1 MGSASLN
8 PTMGRVLVLA
18 ILILYAIVVTRADAG
33 LELETIG
40 EEIGESLVY
49 VDINSLKLKREAEK
63 QEKKKDKKVKKK
75 KNGKKV
81 KKKRK
86 NKNPKRKIK
95 KNGSNKSPKKKGDK
109 YNKVRRRKKNQTKE
123 KKKKNQAED
132 NKKKRNKNNKER
144 NKTKKEKNG
153 NKIKKKKNANK
164 NKKKKNGNKKKKKK
178 KGNEKK
184 KKKKGDKKKKKKKG
198 NKKKWGTKKK
208 TKQSTCPSTREV
220 DITCMKAALEGMLF
234 EKSQITNYL
243 KQARLLERHQSLSGN
258 KAGKKDQFKD
268 AEDHLLW
275 AVGGNMSNPKC
286 GPNDTSTSKYN
297 STLYEYELNLA
308 KQSYAILINCSDA
321 IHAACNI
328 SNLEGYDQDG
338 HAENMTICRNLKK
351 EAIGNNDRCQR
362 LTEDVTAQCNCWI
375 NQTLLIDKIKE
386 FKCNTKENQKLVTN
400 HKKKCIDTFKVCK
413 QVEDKSVESVYFCME
428 DHSMSFIN
436 QTSESLQNSASR
448 DSRLEAERILNDEFK
463 LKEFLMNLDKK

>member
-40 EEIGESLVY
+40 EEIGESLVN

-132 NKKKRNKNNKER
+132 NKKKRNKNNK
-144 NKTKKEKNG
+144 K
-153 NKIKKKKNANK
+153 ANK

-178 KGNEKK
+178 KGNEKEEK
-184 KKKKGDKKKKKKKG
+184 EEWRQKEEKEEK

-234 EKSQITNYL
+234 ERSQITNYL
-243 KQARLLERHQSLSGN
+243 KQAKLLERHQSLSGN

-351 EAIGNNDRCQR
+351 EAIGNNDRCQS
-362 LTEDVTAQCNCWI
+362 LPEDVTAQCNCWI

-436 QTSESLQNSASR
+436 QTSESLANAASK

>member
-33 LELETIG
+33 SELKTIRG
-40 EEIGESLVY
+40 EISESLDN
-49 VDINSLKLKREAEK
+49 VDVNSLKFKREAEK
-63 QEKKKDKKVKKK
+63 QEKKKDKKKVKKK

-86 NKNPKRKIK
+86 NKNLKRKIK
-95 KNGSNKSPKKKGDK
+95 KNGSNKNPKKKGDK
-109 YNKVRRRKKNQTKE
+109 NNKVRRRKKNQTKE
-123 KKKKNQAED
+123 KKKKNQAKD
-132 NKKKRNKNNKER
+132 NKKKRNKKSKER
-144 NKTKKEKNG
+144 NRTKKKKNG
-153 NKIKKKKNANK
+153 NKIKKT
-164 NKKKKNGNKKKKKK
+164 KNGNKKKKKK
-178 KGNEKK
+178 N
-184 KKKKGDKKKKKKKG
+184 GDKKKKKKEG

-208 TKQSTCPSTREV
+208 NKQSTCPSTREV

-243 KQARLLERHQSLSGN
+243 KQAKLLERHQSLSGN

-308 KQSYAILINCSDA
+308 KPSYAILINCSDA

-351 EAIGNNDRCQR
+351 EAIGNNDRCQS

-375 NQTLLIDKIKE
+375 NQTLLIEKIKE

-436 QTSESLQNSASR
+436 QTSESLQNSASK
-448 DSRLEAERILNDEFK
+448 DSRLDAERILNDEFK

>member
-1 MGSASLN
+1 MG
-8 PTMGRVLVLA
+8 
-18 ILILYAIVVTRADAG
+18 
-33 LELETIG
+33 
-40 EEIGESLVY
+40 
-49 VDINSLKLKREAEK
+49 
-63 QEKKKDKKVKKK
+63 
-75 KNGKKV
+75 

-86 NKNPKRKIK
+86 DKNPKRKIK
-95 KNGSNKSPKKKGDK
+95 KNGSNKNPKKKGDK
-109 YNKVRRRKKNQTKE
+109 NNKVRRRKKNQTKE
-123 KKKKNQAED
+123 KKKKNQAKD

-144 NKTKKEKNG
+144 NKTKKKKNG
-153 NKIKKKKNANK
+153 NKIKKKKN
-164 NKKKKNGNKKKKKK
+164 GN
-178 KGNEKK
+178 
-184 KKKKGDKKKKKKKG
+184 KKKKKKKG

-208 TKQSTCPSTREV
+208 NKQSTCPSTREV

-243 KQARLLERHQSLSGN
+243 KQAKLLERHQSLSGN

-351 EAIGNNDRCQR
+351 EAIGNNDRCQS

-375 NQTLLIDKIKE
+375 NQTLLIEKIKE

-436 QTSESLQNSASR
+436 QTSESLANAASK
-448 DSRLEAERILNDEFK
+448 DSRLDAERILNDEFK